1 MSSRASSAPGI
12 IRSASIA
19 RQRSI
24 RRFVREHR
32 KGSGWIDTCRLLFDR
47 GAPHGVHGMP
57 SWRQQ
62 KLGFRLPNGF
72 HFDVKHEQGR
82 SFRLSDS
89 DGTRHEFN
97 TYANLDPHEFV
108 RHGR

>member
-1 MSSRASSAPGI
+1 
-12 IRSASIA
+12 
-19 RQRSI
+19 
-24 RRFVREHR
+24 
-32 KGSGWIDTCRLLFDR
+32 
-47 GAPHGVHGMP
+47 MP